1 MARANELSKSGCVSR
16 VTGIRRKSGSFEV
29 CAAAQPADLLKVSF
43 VREIKKNLETE
54 NVLLHFL
61 SKLKIE
67 GTKLSV

>member
-54 NVLLHFL
+54 NVNFL